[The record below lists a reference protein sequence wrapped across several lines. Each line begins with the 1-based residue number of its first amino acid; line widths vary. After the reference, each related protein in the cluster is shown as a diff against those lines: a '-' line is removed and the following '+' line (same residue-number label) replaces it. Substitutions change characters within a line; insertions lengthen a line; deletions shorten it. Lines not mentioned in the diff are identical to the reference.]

1 MRPKTYLHSS
11 FAMLRCYLLD
21 SPAMV
26 TRIPT
31 TDSKH
36 AWAILSPNTEC
47 NAGAGE
53 VYRSQSPGVLP
64 NIAAC
69 KKSCEDV
76 AACKSI
82 TFFESGWCSHF
93 STGCTKT
100 KPASKAI
107 SMRLGSASGSGHSD
121 DLLLPKITVNQPSWS
136 STPPYFQFANHSTIC
151 LRAPL

>member
-1 MRPKTYLHSS
+1 MVFVTASYLSQPVSAQKIFSHVM
-11 FAMLRCYLLD
+11 AMIYHAIHILM
-21 SPAMV
+21 A
-26 TRIPT
+26 TRMPS

-36 AWAILSPNTEC
+36 TWVTHSPNTEC
-47 NAGAGE
+47 NAGDGE
-53 VYRSQSPGVLP
+53 VYRTQSPGLLA
-64 NIAAC
+64 NIAEC

-107 SMRLGSASGSGHSD
+107 SMRLHSASGSDSGGNP
-121 DLLLPKITVNQPSWS
+121 LPKFRSRTS
-136 STPPYFQFANHSTIC
+136 
-151 LRAPL
+151 